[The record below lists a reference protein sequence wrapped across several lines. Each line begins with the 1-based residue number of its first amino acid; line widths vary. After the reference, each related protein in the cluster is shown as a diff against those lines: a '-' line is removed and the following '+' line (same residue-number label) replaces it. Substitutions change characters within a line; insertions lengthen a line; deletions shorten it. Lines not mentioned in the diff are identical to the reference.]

1 MSSSASAASARIFI
15 SYRREETAA
24 YVATWLYDRLSDR
37 FGKGQVFKDIDDIRL
52 GEDFVARITDAF
64 GSCRVLLALIGDRW
78 LTVADKEGRRRLDS
92 PEDWVRLE
100 IEMALKRNISVIPIL
115 VGAAR
120 MPRADELPASMA
132 GLVRRQALELS
143 PMYFNSDVDR
153 LLNDLDEA
161 LTEVL
166 RSPITALYP
175 ITEIERPKLV
185 PRDESRLGA
194 IYDGKGTDFLL
205 FSSAA
210 ERVELC
216 LLEENGRE
224 ERINLPERHAST
236 WGGYIEGVNPGQLYG
251 YRVYGAFD
259 PKKGLR
265 SNPSK
270 LLIDPYSRAIC
281 GKIEWGEEIF
291 AHDIYGENRI
301 NTHDS
306 KNFMPKSVVIDPYF
320 DWSGDVRLNIPPSDS
335 LIYEAHVKGLTI
347 EHPEIPSAIRG
358 TYMGLAHPAMID
370 HYKRIGVT
378 AIQLMPVHHFE
389 QEGLLLERGLSNY
402 WGYNTIGFFAPHSAY
417 ASSGD
422 RGQQVTEFKEMIKTL
437 HLAGIEVILDVVYN
451 HTAEGDQRGPTLSFR
466 GIDNA
471 AYYRLEPK
479 PFYYTDFTGTGN
491 TLNVRN
497 AYALRLIMDS
507 LRYWVEEMH
516 VDGFRFDLCSA
527 LAREGTNPERRN
539 EFDKE
544 AAFFR
549 LIQQDPVLNDVKL
562 IAEPWD
568 ASDFGYQLGNFPA
581 QWSELNG
588 KFRDCVRDFWRGT
601 GSREDFADRMS
612 GSPDLYK
619 VSRRRPYAS
628 VNFVTSHDGFTLTDL
643 VSYERKH
650 NDANGNDNRD
660 DGTDDNRSWNC
671 GVEGPTDDPRICA
684 TRRRQRKN
692 LLVSLMLSQGIP
704 LLLAGDE
711 LGRTQQGNNNAY
723 CQDNYLSWVDWSE
736 LSTDQDLTQ
745 FIARLTRLRR
755 DHPVF
760 RSRRYALRRPMMG
773 SGGVADLAWLTSS
786 GDVIEQWTEAQ
797 ESLGIFLNGRGIRR
811 EDGRRLPGDSFII
824 YLNPHR
830 EEQEVRLPKA
840 AYGKSWEVLIDT
852 TNEDPAEE
860 SKVTYKSGSTFR
872 MAANSSLVL
881 RSLT

>member
-1 MSSSASAASARIFI
+1 MSSSVSAASARIFI

-52 GEDFVARITDAF
+52 GEDFVARITDAV

-78 LTVADKEGRRRLDS
+78 LTVADKEGRRRLDRS
-92 PEDWVRLE
+92 EDWVRLE
-100 IEMALKRNISVIPIL
+100 IETALRRNISVIPIL

-120 MPRADELPASMA
+120 MPRADELPANLA

-143 PMYFNSDVDR
+143 PIHFNSDVDR
-153 LLNDLDEA
+153 LLKDLDEA

-166 RSPITALYP
+166 PSPIVAPYP
-175 ITEIERPKLV
+175 IIEIERPKIV

-194 IYDGKGTDFLL
+194 TYDGKGTDFSL
-205 FSSAA
+205 FSSAT
-210 ERVELC
+210 ERVEVC

-224 ERINLPERHAST
+224 ERIDLPERRAST
-236 WGGYIEGVNPGQLYG
+236 WGGYIEGVHPGQLYG

-259 PKKGLR
+259 PKKGFR
-265 SNPSK
+265 FNSSK
-270 LLIDPYSRAIC
+270 LLIDPYARAIC
-281 GKIEWGEEIF
+281 GKVEWGEEIF
-291 AHDIYGENRI
+291 AHDIYDENRI

-306 KNFMPKSVVIDPYF
+306 KNFMPKSVVIDPHF
-320 DWSGDVRLNIPPSDS
+320 DWSGDVRLNIPLSDS

-347 EHPEIPSAIRG
+347 GHPEIPLAIRG
-358 TYMGLAHPAMID
+358 TYAGLAHPAMID

-402 WGYNTIGFFAPHSAY
+402 WGYNTIGFFAPHGAY

-422 RGQQVTEFKEMIKTL
+422 HGQQVTEFKEMIKAL
-437 HLAGIEVILDVVYN
+437 HLAGVEVILDVVYN

-527 LAREGTNPERRN
+527 LAREGTDPERRS

-568 ASDFGYQLGNFPA
+568 ASNFGYQVGNFPA

-588 KFRDCVRDFWRGT
+588 EFRDCVRDFWRGT
-601 GSREDFADRMS
+601 GRREVFADRIS

-619 VSRRRPYAS
+619 ASRRRPYAS

-650 NDANGNDNRD
+650 NDANGNDNQ

-671 GVEGPTDDPRICA
+671 GVEGPADDPGICA

-736 LSTDQDLTQ
+736 LSTGQDLTQ

-760 RSRRYALRRPMMG
+760 RSRRYALRRPMIG

-786 GDVIEQWTEAQ
+786 GDVIHQWTEAQ
-797 ESLGIFLNGRGIRR
+797 EPLGIFLNGRGIRR
-811 EDGRRLPGDSFII
+811 EDGRRLTGDSFII

-852 TNEDPAEE
+852 TSEDPAEE
-860 SKVTYKSGSTFR
+860 SSVTYTSGSAFR
-872 MAANSSLVL
+872 MGANSSLVL
-881 RSLT
+881 RSLA